1 MRLTPTNA
9 CWPVA
14 CSASR
19 RFFTAIAALVFL
31 SGACASAPWPT
42 EGGERGEVIEVTS
55 LSDQGPGTLR
65 EALGRDRPRKIVFNV
80 GGDIVL
86 SKPLLIEDPSVTVAG
101 ETAPAPGITIL
112 GDKIRIITHDVVLRH
127 VRVRVGEIGSS
138 KPANR
143 DGISIEGGHR
153 DKSPVA
159 RILIEHCSV
168 AWAVDEGLS
177 IWGDDTR
184 DVSVRKT
191 IVAETLRNSVHPK
204 GSHSMGLMVGPGAR
218 NVLLQQNLLAH
229 NVWRN
234 PVIHGGASAVVVN
247 NLIYNPRYAALHFY
261 EHDGSGATQVSAVGN
276 VVIAGP
282 DTRRV
287 LPALSKGINPGS
299 QIFIDDNVAS
309 GTRAFDRSERPFG
322 SVGTNPFVEAPPIWF
337 DDIQVIEA
345 AKVMDTV
352 LEDVGARPWD
362 RDATDKRILE
372 EVRNSTGGIKDRPE
386 DPRLVAPPTFQLP
399 SPLPAIASE
408 PEVPRQG
415 VVPPVS
421 PKRN

>member
-1 MRLTPTNA
+1 M
-9 CWPVA
+9 A
-14 CSASR
+14 CSFSR
-19 RFFTAIAALVFL
+19 RTFAAIVASVLL
-31 SGACASAPWPT
+31 SGASESAPWPT
-42 EGGERGEVIEVTS
+42 EGGESGEVIEVTS

-65 EALGRDRPRKIVFNV
+65 EALERDRPRKIVFNV

-86 SKPLLIEDPSVTVAG
+86 TKPLLIAEPSVTVAG
-101 ETAPAPGITIL
+101 ETAPNPGITIL

-127 VRVRVGEIGSS
+127 VRVRVGEVGSS
-138 KPANR
+138 KPVNR
-143 DGISIEGGHR
+143 DGISIEGGRR
-153 DKSPVA
+153 DKRLVA

-177 IWGDDTR
+177 IWGADAR

-191 IVAETLRNSVHPK
+191 IVAETLRDSVHPK

-218 NVLLQQNLLAH
+218 SVLLQQNLLAH

-282 DTRRV
+282 DTRRA

-299 QIFIDDNVAS
+299 QIFFDDNVAS
-309 GTRAFDRSERPFG
+309 GTRTFDRSERPSG
-322 SVGTNPFVEAPPIWF
+322 SIRTNPFVEAPPIWF
-337 DDIQVIEA
+337 DDIQVLEA
-345 AKVMDTV
+345 AKVMDAV

-362 RDATDKRILE
+362 RDATDKRIIE
-372 EVRNSTGGIKDRPE
+372 EVRNSTGGIRDHPE
-386 DPRLVAPPTFQLP
+386 DPRLVAPPRLLRLSPP
-399 SPLPAIASE
+399 SAITPE
-408 PEVPRQG
+408 PEDRRQG

-421 PKRN
+421 PMPH